1 MMQMKAP
8 GTHFYMPPEALKENP
23 KYDEKLDIFSFGHL
37 ALYVIN
43 QVLPEV
49 FEVTITPAVL
59 RDHMKR
65 HSRF

>member
-1 MMQMKAP
+1 MMQTKAP

-43 QVLPEV
+43 QDFPEV
-49 FEVTITPAVL
+49 FEVTVTPVVI
-59 RDHMKR
+59 RD
-65 HSRF
+65 SEETESN